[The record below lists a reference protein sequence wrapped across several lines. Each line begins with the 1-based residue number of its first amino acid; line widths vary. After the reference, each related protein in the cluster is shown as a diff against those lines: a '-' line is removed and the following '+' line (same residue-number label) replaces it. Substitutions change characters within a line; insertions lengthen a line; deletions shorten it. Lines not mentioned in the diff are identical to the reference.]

1 MTSSDRWGILLN
13 TQMKYEW
20 VQKEYN
26 RDTAEKLTKECQLE
40 PLIAQLLTI
49 RGISTPEKIRKFFE
63 GTAEDLRDPFEMNG
77 MSEAVVRI
85 KRAVDQNERILIY
98 GDYDVDGI
106 TAIVILKKFLEDV
119 GARVSYTVPNRFQD
133 GYGLKVSKLKK
144 EAEENP
150 FKLLITVDCGI
161 KAVEEIRE
169 LKKMGIDV
177 IVTDHH
183 EPDAE
188 LPGSVS
194 AILNPKVKGSGFEDE
209 PLAGVGV
216 VFKLVQALAVHFEVD
231 APLEFILKIVSIGTV
246 ADLVPLLGENR
257 IMVKEGLKAIKKTNT
272 TGLEAMIECCNIDK
286 DAMASVDIS
295 YKIAPRI
302 NALGRLGDATN
313 AIEMFISN
321 TEDEAREYAT
331 YMNRKNSERQRL
343 EKTLETMVLH
353 QVEMEDVERRRF
365 LLLSGEDWHKGVIG
379 IVASK
384 VQKKYYRPVGIVS
397 IEDGMAFGSIRSIEG
412 INIIDALDQFKDILE
427 SYGGHQQAAGI
438 SLKRENLASLREGL
452 DQYLRENFDDN
463 LFKPRVHIDCEVQ
476 FDMIDEDFYRKLKQI
491 EPFGIGNPQPVFL
504 TRDVIIETEPELINN
519 RHVKFEVSDGL
530 NRFEVIG
537 YNKAYCLDRIQKFD
551 SADIVFGL
559 EKVRWNRRVYFQLN
573 LVDLRVR

>member
-1 MTSSDRWGILLN
+1 
-13 TQMKYEW
+13 MKYEW
-20 VQKEYN
+20 ELKEF
-26 RDTAEKLTKECQLE
+26 DKEKAESLALECKLE
-40 PLIAQLLTI
+40 PLLAQLLLI
-49 RGISTPEKIRKFFE
+49 RQIDTPEKVRKFFK
-63 GTAEDLRDPFEMNG
+63 GTAADLRDPFEMTG
-77 MSEAVVRI
+77 MQDAVVRI
-85 KRAVDQNERILIY
+85 KEAVDEKQGILIY

-106 TAIVILKKFLEDV
+106 TAIVILKRFLEDV
-119 GARVSYTVPNRFQD
+119 GARVSYTLPNRFQD
-133 GYGLKVSKLKK
+133 GYGLKISKIKK
-144 EAEENP
+144 VMEESP
-150 FKLLITVDCGI
+150 FKLLVTVDCGI
-161 KAVEEIRE
+161 KAVEEIRD
-169 LKKMGIDV
+169 LRKMGVDV

-183 EPDAE
+183 EPDDE
-188 LPGSVS
+188 LPKDVH

-216 VFKLVQALAVHFEVD
+216 VFKLVQALARHFEVP
-231 APLEFILKIVSIGTV
+231 APLDFILKIVSIGTV

-286 DAMASVDIS
+286 DSMASVDIS

-343 EKTLETMVLH
+343 EKTLEAMVQH
-353 QVEMEDVERRRF
+353 QVEAEDVAYRRF

-452 DQYLRENFDDN
+452 DQYLRDNFDDS
-463 LFKPRVHIDCEVQ
+463 LFMPRVHIDCEIP
-476 FDMIDEDFYRKLKQI
+476 FELIDEEFYKRLKQI

-537 YNKAYCLDRIQKFD
+537 YNKAYTLDVIQKFD
-551 SADIVFGL
+551 SADIVFSL
-559 EKVRWNRRVYFQLN
+559 EKVRWNRRTYFQLN

>member
-1 MTSSDRWGILLN
+1 M
-13 TQMKYEW
+13 QYEW
-20 VQKEYN
+20 ELKEFN
-26 RDTAEKLTKECQLE
+26 REIAKELALSCKLD

-49 RGISTPEKIRKFFE
+49 RGIDTPDKIRKFFK
-63 GTAEDLRDPFEMNG
+63 GTVADLRDPFEMNG
-77 MSEAVVRI
+77 MMEAVLRI

-106 TAIVILKKFLEDV
+106 TAIVILKRFLEDV
-119 GARVSYTVPNRFQD
+119 GARVSYTLPNRFQD
-133 GYGLKVSKLKK
+133 GYGLKISKIQK
-144 EAEENP
+144 EKEETP

-169 LKKMGIDV
+169 LKKMGVDV

-183 EPDAE
+183 EPDEA
-188 LPGSVS
+188 LPEAVC

-216 VFKLVQALAVHFEVD
+216 VFKLVQALARHFD
-231 APLEFILKIVSIGTV
+231 APAPLDFILKIVSIGTV

-321 TEDEAREYAT
+321 TEEEAREYAS

-343 EKTLETMVLH
+343 EKTLENMVLN
-353 QVEMEDVERRRF
+353 QVDTENVAERRF

-438 SLKRENLASLREGL
+438 SLKRENLQVLREGL
-452 DQYLRENFDDN
+452 DEYLRQNFDDA
-463 LFKPRVHIDCEVQ
+463 LFKPRVHIDCEIQ
-476 FDMIDEDFYRKLKQI
+476 FDMINDEFYKRLKQI
-491 EPFGIGNPQPVFL
+491 EPFGIGNPQPVFV

-519 RHVKFEVSDGL
+519 RHIKFEVSDGL

-537 YNKAYCLDRIQKFD
+537 YNKAYCSDYIQKFD
-551 SADIVFGL
+551 SADIVFSL
-559 EKVRWNRRVYFQLN
+559 EKVRWNRRTYFQLN
-573 LVDLRVR
+573 LVDLSVR